1 MEDSLVLCPARGSTA
16 AFGGRSA
23 AARSRHQFQDIAK
36 SEADLFKLNEG
47 TLGSTQIGKFA
58 TIYPGDDE
66 EARCLVEKLIPLTRG
81 YHGPFIVT
89 DLKLAD
95 VVYTRYGSF
104 APVITRDRL
113 GQSRPS
119 IYGLMGYSAPT
130 LTRSRSS
137 SCGRAK
143 PLPRTVVRTRQPRDW
158 KRGRGVHQ
166 RLRENSRTGYLVLE
180 IVKEHPRGS
189 VFRGIDL
196 RSSEHV
202 GIKVIKQGRQH
213 CMADEYGR
221 DIRVRLQRQ
230 QALHQALGM
239 TGVVPAA
246 DAYFEDDGDGYL
258 PIDYVEGED
267 FSKR

>member
-1 MEDSLVLCPARGSTA
+1 MSSVPLEAAQLLSAVVPLLRDRGIS
-16 AFGGRSA
+16 FK
-23 AARSRHQFQDIAK
+23 IAK
-36 SEADLFKLNEG
+36 SEADLFKLNER

-119 IYGLMGYSAPT
+119 IYSLTGYPPRR
-130 LTRSRSS
+130 LRGPVHS

-166 RLRENSRTGYLVLE
+166 RLRETSWTGVPVLE

-202 GIKVIKQGRQH
+202 GMKVIKQGRQH

-230 QALHQALGM
+230 RAPTRRLG
-239 TGVVPAA
+239 
-246 DAYFEDDGDGYL
+246 
-258 PIDYVEGED
+258 
-267 FSKR
+267 

>member
-1 MEDSLVLCPARGSTA
+1 MGTPHVTSYSDILA
-16 AFGGRSA
+16 AFGLTTEAQGPWAIVGQTTRVQGWKIHLSSVPLEAAQLLSA
-23 AARSRHQFQDIAK
+23 VVPLLRDRGISFKIAK

-119 IYGLMGYSAPT
+119 IYGTDGL
-130 LTRSRSS
+130 
-137 SCGRAK
+137 
-143 PLPRTVVRTRQPRDW
+143 
-158 KRGRGVHQ
+158 
-166 RLRENSRTGYLVLE
+166 LR
-180 IVKEHPRGS
+180 P
-189 VFRGIDL
+189 
-196 RSSEHV
+196 
-202 GIKVIKQGRQH
+202 
-213 CMADEYGR
+213 
-221 DIRVRLQRQ
+221 
-230 QALHQALGM
+230 
-239 TGVVPAA
+239 
-246 DAYFEDDGDGYL
+246 DAYEVPFIPPADVPNPFHALLSGPDNQETGS
-258 PIDYVEGED
+258 EGAA
-267 FSKR
+267 SIKGSGKLLGPGTWCWK